1 MSRRTPAL
9 IAAAVL
15 LPLVLTACSASSSD
29 GDAATEGKASATGE
43 GFPYTVKNCGVTTT
57 YKAPPKRVVTMN
69 QHVTEIMLELGLK
82 KSLVGTAYLDDQVL
96 PKYAKDYASVP
107 VLAKEYPSYEQVL
120 AADPDFV
127 YGGYGSAFTAGDGRG
142 REAFKKSGIE
152 TRLNTESCTKGD
164 QPMDTLYEEIREVGR
179 TFGIS
184 DRAEAWIEQAKADN
198 AATAKKLADL
208 KPVSVFV
215 YDSGDKTAFTAGGE
229 GIGNELI
236 ERAGGTNV
244 FADLDKPFGDASWE
258 NVVDRKPEVIVIY
271 DYGATTVEQKK
282 KRLLTDPALAD
293 VPAIKNKR
301 FAVMPLSDAVLGV
314 RVPAAVDKLAAQLHP
329 AAVKAA
335 TTP

>member
-15 LPLVLTACSASSSD
+15 LPLALTACSSSSD
-29 GDAATEGKASATGE
+29 GDAATGDKESATGE

-57 YKAPPKRVVTMN
+57 YKSPPKRVVTMN

-82 KSLVGTAYLDDQVL
+82 KPLVGTAYLDDKVL

-120 AADPDFV
+120 AANPDFV
-127 YGGYGSAFTAGDGRG
+127 YGGYASAFTAGDGRG
-142 REAFKKSGIE
+142 REAFKKSGIV

-184 DRAEAWIEQAKADN
+184 DRAEAWVKQAKADN

-258 NVVDRKPEVIVIY
+258 NVVDRKPDVIVIY

-329 AAVKAA
+329 ETVKAA

>member
-15 LPLVLTACSASSSD
+15 LPLALTACSSSSD
-29 GDAATEGKASATGE
+29 GDAATGDKESATGE

-57 YKAPPKRVVTMN
+57 YKTPPKRVVTMN

-82 KSLVGTAYLDDQVL
+82 KSLVGTAYLDDKVL

-120 AADPDFV
+120 AANPDLV
-127 YGGYGSAFTAGDGRG
+127 YGGYASAFTAGDGRG

-184 DRAEAWIEQAKADN
+184 DRAEAWVKQAKADN

-258 NVVDRKPEVIVIY
+258 NVVDRKPDVIVIY

-329 AAVKAA
+329 ETVKAA

>member
-15 LPLVLTACSASSSD
+15 LPLALTACSSSTSSD
-29 GDAATEGKASATGE
+29 GDTTATGDKAAAKSD

-57 YKAPPKRVVTMN
+57 FKAPPKRVVTMN

-96 PKYAKDYASVP
+96 PKYGEDYASVP
-107 VLAKEYPSYEQVL
+107 VIAKEYPSYEQVL
-120 AADPDFV
+120 ATDPDFV
-127 YGGYGSAFTAGDGRG
+127 YGGYGSAFAAGDGRG
-142 REAFKKSGIE
+142 REALKKSGIE
-152 TRLNTESCTKGD
+152 SRLNTESCTKGD

-179 TFGIS
+179 TFGVT
-184 DRAEAWIEQAKADN
+184 DRAEAWIKRAKADN
-198 AATAKKLADL
+198 AATAKKLAGL

-258 NVVDRKPEVIVIY
+258 NVVARKPEVIVIY

-282 KRLLTDPALAD
+282 KRLLDDPALAD
-293 VPAIKNKR
+293 VPAVKNKR

-329 AAVKAA
+329 GA

>member
-15 LPLVLTACSASSSD
+15 LPLALTACSSSD
-29 GDAATEGKASATGE
+29 GATTATGDKAAAKSD

-57 YKAPPKRVVTMN
+57 FKAPPKRVVTMN

-96 PKYAKDYASVP
+96 PKYGEDYASVP
-107 VLAKEYPSYEQVL
+107 VIAKEYPSYEQVL
-120 AADPDFV
+120 ATNPDFV
-127 YGGYGSAFTAGDGRG
+127 YGGYGSAFTAGDGRS
-142 REAFKKSGIE
+142 REALKKSGIE
-152 TRLNTESCTKGD
+152 SRLNTESCTKGD

-179 TFGIS
+179 TFGVT
-184 DRAEAWIEQAKADN
+184 DRAEAWIKQAKADN

-258 NVVDRKPEVIVIY
+258 NVVARKPEVIVIY

-329 AAVKAA
+329 GA

>member
-1 MSRRTPAL
+1 MSQRTPAL

-15 LPLVLTACSASSSD
+15 LPLALTACSTTPD
-29 GDAATEGKASATGE
+29 GDAATGDKAAAKSD

-57 YKAPPKRVVTMN
+57 FTAPPKRVVTMN

-82 KSLVGTAYLDDQVL
+82 KSLVGTAYLDDQIL
-96 PKYAKDYASVP
+96 PKYAKEYASVP
-107 VLAKEYPSYEQVL
+107 VIAEEYPSYEQVL
-120 AADPDFV
+120 AANPDFV
-127 YGGYGSAFTAGDGRG
+127 YGGYSSAFTAGDGRS
-142 REAFKKSGIE
+142 RQALKKSGIE
-152 TRLNTESCTKGD
+152 SRLNTESCTKGD
-164 QPMDTLYEEIREVGR
+164 QPMDTLYEEIRQVGR
-179 TFGIS
+179 TFGVT
-184 DRAEAWIEQAKADN
+184 DRAEAWIKQAKADN
-198 AATAKKLADL
+198 AATAKKLAGL

-258 NVVDRKPEVIVIY
+258 NVVARRPEAIVIY

-282 KRLLTDPALAD
+282 KRLLADPALAD
-293 VPAIKNKR
+293 VPAVRNKR

-314 RVPAAVDKLAAQLHP
+314 RAPAAVDKLAAQLHP
-329 AAVKAA
+329 GA

>member
-15 LPLVLTACSASSSD
+15 LPLALTACSTSSD
-29 GDAATEGKASATGE
+29 GDAATGDKASATSE

-69 QHVTEIMLELGLK
+69 QHVTEIMLELGLR

-120 AADPDFV
+120 AANPDFV
-127 YGGYGSAFTAGDGRG
+127 YGGYASAFTAGDGRG

-152 TRLNTESCTKGD
+152 TRLNTEGCTKGD

-184 DRAEAWIEQAKADN
+184 DRAEAWIKQAEADN
-198 AATAKKLADL
+198 AATAEKLADL

-244 FADLDKPFGDASWE
+244 FADLDKAFGDASWE
-258 NVVDRKPEVIVIY
+258 NVVDRKPDVIVIY

-282 KRLLTDPALAD
+282 KRLLDDPALAD
-293 VPAIKNKR
+293 VPAVKNKR

-329 AAVKAA
+329 EAVKAA

>member
-15 LPLVLTACSASSSD
+15 LPLALTACSSSG
-29 GDAATEGKASATGE
+29 GDAATGDKASARSE
-43 GFPYTVKNCGVTTT
+43 GFPYTVENCGVTTT

-96 PKYAKDYASVP
+96 PKYAEDYASVP

-120 AADPDFV
+120 AANPDFV
-127 YGGYGSAFTAGDGRG
+127 YGGYASAFAAGDGRG
-142 REAFKKSGIE
+142 REALKKSGIE

-179 TFGIS
+179 TFGVS
-184 DRAEAWIEQAKADN
+184 DRAEAWIERAKADN
-198 AATAKKLADL
+198 AATAKKLAGL
-208 KPVSVFV
+208 KPLSVFV

-258 NVVDRKPEVIVIY
+258 NVVDREPEVIVIY

-329 AAVKAA
+329 ETVEAA

>member
-15 LPLVLTACSASSSD
+15 LPLALTACSTSSD
-29 GDAATEGKASATGE
+29 GDAATGDKASATSE

-120 AADPDFV
+120 AANPDFV
-127 YGGYGSAFTAGDGRG
+127 YGGYASAFTAGDGRG

-152 TRLNTESCTKGD
+152 TRLNAESCTEGD

-184 DRAEAWIEQAKADN
+184 DRAEAWIKQAKADN
-198 AATAKKLADL
+198 AATAEKLADL

-258 NVVDRKPEVIVIY
+258 NVVDRKPDVIVIY

-282 KRLLTDPALAD
+282 KRLLDDPALAG

-329 AAVKAA
+329 EAVKAA

>member
-15 LPLVLTACSASSSD
+15 LPLALTACSSSD
-29 GDAATEGKASATGE
+29 GDAAATGDKAAATSE

-82 KSLVGTAYLDDQVL
+82 KSLVGTAYLDDKVL

-127 YGGYGSAFTAGDGRG
+127 YGGYGSAFTAADGRG

-179 TFGIS
+179 TFGVA
-184 DRAEAWIEQAKADN
+184 DRAEAWIKQAKADN

-236 ERAGGTNV
+236 ERAGGANV

-329 AAVKAA
+329 AAS
-335 TTP
+335 TS

>member
-1 MSRRTPAL
+1 MPRRTPAL

-15 LPLVLTACSASSSD
+15 LPLALTACSTPDGGTATTGDKPAAKSD
-29 GDAATEGKASATGE
+29 

-57 YKAPPKRVVTMN
+57 YTAPPQRVVTMN
-69 QHVTEIMLELGLK
+69 QHVTEIMLELGLA
-82 KSLVGTAYLDDQVL
+82 KSLVGTAYLDDRIL
-96 PKYAKDYASVP
+96 PKYGEDYASVP
-107 VLAKEYPSYEQVL
+107 VIAKEYPSYEQVL
-120 AADPDFV
+120 AANPDFV
-127 YGGYGSAFTAGDGRG
+127 YGGYASAFAAGDGRG
-142 REAFKKSGIE
+142 REALKKSGIE

-164 QPMDTLYEEIREVGR
+164 QPMNTLYEEIREVGR
-179 TFGIS
+179 TFGVS
-184 DRAEAWIEQAKADN
+184 DRAEAWIKQAEADN
-198 AATAKKLADL
+198 AATAKKLAGL

-258 NVVDRKPEVIVIY
+258 NVVARKPEAVVIY
-271 DYGATTVEQKK
+271 DYGSTTVEQKK

-293 VPAIKNKR
+293 VPAIRNKR

-329 AAVKAA
+329 GA

>member
-15 LPLVLTACSASSSD
+15 LPLALTACSSSD
-29 GDAATEGKASATGE
+29 GATTATGDKAAAKSD

-57 YKAPPKRVVTMN
+57 FKAPPKRVVTMN

-96 PKYAKDYASVP
+96 PKYAEDYASVP
-107 VLAKEYPSYEQVL
+107 VIAKEYPSYEQVL
-120 AADPDFV
+120 ATNPDFV
-127 YGGYGSAFTAGDGRG
+127 YGGYGSAFTAGDGRS
-142 REAFKKSGIE
+142 REALKKSGIE
-152 TRLNTESCTKGD
+152 SRLNTESCTKGD

-179 TFGIS
+179 TFGVT
-184 DRAEAWIEQAKADN
+184 DRAEAWIKQAKADN

-258 NVVDRKPEVIVIY
+258 NVVARKPEAIVIY

-329 AAVKAA
+329 GA

>member
-15 LPLVLTACSASSSD
+15 LPLALTACSSSD
-29 GDAATEGKASATGE
+29 GATTATGDKAVAKSD

-57 YKAPPKRVVTMN
+57 FEAPPKRVVTMN

-107 VLAKEYPSYEQVL
+107 VIAKEYPSYEQVL
-120 AADPDFV
+120 ATNPDFV
-127 YGGYGSAFTAGDGRG
+127 YGGYSSAFTAGDGRS
-142 REAFKKSGIE
+142 REALKKSGIE
-152 TRLNTESCTKGD
+152 SRLNTESCTEGD

-179 TFGIS
+179 TFGVP
-184 DRAEAWIEQAKADN
+184 DRAEAWIKRAKADN

-208 KPVSVFV
+208 EPVPVFV

-258 NVVDRKPEVIVIY
+258 NVVARKPEVVVIY

-329 AAVKAA
+329 GA

>member
-1 MSRRTPAL
+1 MSWRTPAL

-15 LPLVLTACSASSSD
+15 LPLALTACSTPPD
-29 GDAATEGKASATGE
+29 GDTATGDKAAAKTD

-57 YKAPPKRVVTMN
+57 FKAPPKRVVTMN
-69 QHVTEIMLELGLK
+69 QHVTEIMLELGLA

-96 PKYAKDYASVP
+96 PKYAEDYASVP
-107 VLAKEYPSYEQVL
+107 VIAKEYPSYEQVL
-120 AADPDFV
+120 ATGPDFV
-127 YGGYGSAFTAGDGRG
+127 YGGYGSAFTAGDGRS
-142 REAFKKSGIE
+142 REALKKSGIE

-179 TFGIS
+179 TFGVP
-184 DRAEAWIEQAKADN
+184 DRAEAWIKQAKADN
-198 AATAKKLADL
+198 AATAKKLAGL

-258 NVVDRKPEVIVIY
+258 NVVARRPEAIVIY
-271 DYGATTVEQKK
+271 DYGSTTVEQKK

-293 VPAIKNKR
+293 VPAVKNKR

-329 AAVKAA
+329 AA

>member
-15 LPLVLTACSASSSD
+15 LPLALTACSTPD
-29 GDAATEGKASATGE
+29 GDATAGDGAAAKSE

-57 YKAPPKRVVTMN
+57 FEAPPKRVVTMN

-107 VLAKEYPSYEQVL
+107 VIAKEYPSYEQVL
-120 AADPDFV
+120 AANPDFV

-142 REAFKKSGIE
+142 REALKKSGIE
-152 TRLNTESCTKGD
+152 SRLNTESCTKGD
-164 QPMDTLYEEIREVGR
+164 QPMDTLYEEIRQVGR
-179 TFGIS
+179 TFGVT
-184 DRAEAWIEQAKADN
+184 DRAEAWIKQAKADN
-198 AATAKKLADL
+198 AATAKKLTGIE
-208 KPVSVFV
+208 PVPVFV
-215 YDSGDKTAFTAGGE
+215 YDSGDKTASTAGGE

-244 FADLDKPFGDASWE
+244 FADLDKSFGDASWE
-258 NVVDRKPEVIVIY
+258 NVVARKPEVIVIY

-282 KRLLTDPALAD
+282 KRLLGDPALTD

-329 AAVKAA
+329 GA

>member
-1 MSRRTPAL
+1 MPRRTPAL

-15 LPLVLTACSASSSD
+15 LPLALTACSSPD
-29 GDAATEGKASATGE
+29 GDTAAGDEAAGRSD

-57 YKAPPKRVVTMN
+57 YQAPPKRVVTMN
-69 QHVTEIMLELGLK
+69 QHVTEIMLELGLT

-96 PKYAKDYASVP
+96 PKYGEDYASVP

-120 AADPDFV
+120 AANPDFV

-142 REAFKKSGIE
+142 REAFEKAGVE

-164 QPMDTLYEEIREVGR
+164 RPMDTLYQEIREVGR
-179 TFGIS
+179 TFGVP
-184 DRAEAWIEQAKADN
+184 DRAEAWIKQAKADN
-198 AATAKKLADL
+198 AATAKKLADI

-236 ERAGGTNV
+236 ERAGGSNV

-258 NVVDRKPEVIVIY
+258 NVVDRRPEVIVIY
-271 DYGATTVEQKK
+271 DYGSTTVEQKK

-293 VPAIKNKR
+293 VPAVKNRR

-329 AAVKAA
+329 AAS
-335 TTP
+335 PS

>member
-15 LPLVLTACSASSSD
+15 LPLALTACSSSG
-29 GDAATEGKASATGE
+29 GDTAATGDKAAAKSD

-57 YKAPPKRVVTMN
+57 FKAPPKRVVTMN

-107 VLAKEYPSYEQVL
+107 VIAKEYPSYEQVL
-120 AADPDFV
+120 ATNPDFV
-127 YGGYGSAFTAGDGRG
+127 YGGYGSAFTAVDGRS
-142 REAFKKSGIE
+142 REALKKSGIE
-152 TRLNTESCTKGD
+152 SRLNTESCTKGD

-179 TFGIS
+179 TFGVT
-184 DRAEAWIEQAKADN
+184 DRAEAWIKQAKADN

-208 KPVSVFV
+208 KPVPVFV

-258 NVVDRKPEVIVIY
+258 NVVARKPEVIVIY

-282 KRLLTDPALAD
+282 KRLLDDPALAD
-293 VPAIKNKR
+293 VPAVKNKR

-329 AAVKAA
+329 GA

>member
-15 LPLVLTACSASSSD
+15 LPLALTACSASERAEPEA
-29 GDAATEGKASATGE
+29 AATSD

-57 YKAPPKRVVTMN
+57 YQAPPKRVVTMN

-82 KSLVGTAYLDDQVL
+82 SSLVGTAYLDDQVL
-96 PKYAKDYASVP
+96 PKYAKDYAAVP

-127 YGGYGSAFTAGDGRG
+127 YGGYASAFAAGDGRG
-142 REAFKKSGIE
+142 REALKKSGIE
-152 TRLNTESCTKGD
+152 TRLNTESCAKTGT
-164 QPMDTLYEEIREVGR
+164 PMETLYEEIREVGR
-179 TFGIS
+179 TFGVP
-184 DRAEAWIEQAKADN
+184 DRAEAWIKQAKADN

-208 KPVSVFV
+208 KPLPVFV
-215 YDSGDKTAFTAGGE
+215 YDSGDKTAFTAGGK

-236 ERAGGTNV
+236 ERAGGANV
-244 FADLDKPFGDASWE
+244 FADLDKAFGDASWE
-258 NVVDRKPEVIVIY
+258 NVVARKPEAIVIY
-271 DYGATTVEQKK
+271 DYGSTTVEQKK

-329 AAVKAA
+329 EAVKAA

>member
-1 MSRRTPAL
+1 MSWRTPAL

-15 LPLVLTACSASSSD
+15 LPLALTACSSPESTDAGPAAAKSD
-29 GDAATEGKASATGE
+29 
-43 GFPYTVKNCGVTTT
+43 GFPYTVENCGVTAT
-57 YKAPPKRVVTMN
+57 YKTPPKRVVTMN

-82 KSLVGTAYLDDQVL
+82 KSLVGTAYLDDKVL

-127 YGGYGSAFTAGDGRG
+127 YGGYGSAFTAADGRG
-142 REAFKKSGIE
+142 RDAFGKAGIQ
-152 TRLNTESCTKGD
+152 TRLNAESCTKGD
-164 QPMDTLYEEIREVGR
+164 QPMDTLYDEIREVGR
-179 TFGIS
+179 TFGVP

-198 AATAKKLADL
+198 AATAKKLAGV

-258 NVVDRKPEVIVIY
+258 NVVDRKPDAIVIY

-314 RVPAAVDKLAAQLHP
+314 RVPAAVEKLAAQLHP
-329 AAVKAA
+329 AGEAA
-335 TTP
+335 SAS

>member
-9 IAAAVL
+9 IAAAAL
-15 LPLVLTACSASSSD
+15 LPLALTACSSSD
-29 GDAATEGKASATGE
+29 GATTATGDKAAAKSD

-57 YKAPPKRVVTMN
+57 FEAPPKRVVTMN

-96 PKYAKDYASVP
+96 PMYAEDYASVP
-107 VLAKEYPSYEQVL
+107 VIAKEYPSYEQVL
-120 AADPDFV
+120 ATNPDFV
-127 YGGYGSAFTAGDGRG
+127 YGGYGSAFTAGDGRS
-142 REAFKKSGIE
+142 REALKKSGIE
-152 TRLNTESCTKGD
+152 SRLNTESCTKGD

-179 TFGIS
+179 TFGVT
-184 DRAEAWIEQAKADN
+184 DRAEAWIKQAKADN

-258 NVVDRKPEVIVIY
+258 NVVARKPEVIVIY

-329 AAVKAA
+329 GA

>member
-15 LPLVLTACSASSSD
+15 LPLALTACSSPD
-29 GDAATEGKASATGE
+29 GDAATGDKAAAKSD

-57 YKAPPKRVVTMN
+57 YQAPPKRVVTMN
-69 QHVTEIMLELGLK
+69 QHVTEIMLELGLA

-107 VLAKEYPSYEQVL
+107 VIAKEYPSYEQVL
-120 AADPDFV
+120 ATNPDFV
-127 YGGYGSAFTAGDGRG
+127 YGGYSSAFTAGDGRS

-152 TRLNTESCTKGD
+152 TRLNAESCTEGD
-164 QPMDTLYEEIREVGR
+164 QPMDTLYEEVREVGR
-179 TFGIS
+179 TFGVA
-184 DRAEAWIEQAKADN
+184 DRAEAWIKQAKADN
-198 AATAKKLADL
+198 AATAKKLAGL

-258 NVVDRKPEVIVIY
+258 NVVARGPEAIVIY

-314 RVPAAVDKLAAQLHP
+314 RVPAAVEKLAAQLHP
-329 AAVKAA
+329 AA